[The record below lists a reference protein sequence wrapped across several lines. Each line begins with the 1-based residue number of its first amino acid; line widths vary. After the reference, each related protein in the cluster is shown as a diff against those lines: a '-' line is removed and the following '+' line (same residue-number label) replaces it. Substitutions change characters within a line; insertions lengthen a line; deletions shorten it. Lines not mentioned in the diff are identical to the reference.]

1 MSLIFSWRKRMNVG
15 LALVL
20 IGLAGVMQ
28 SIIVLDAQITLGITS
43 IYLLTL
49 VPLGVSLMLG
59 GTEMVFAEAIYRRF
73 SARER
78 HPAKWKARGRS
89 SLRLLLGKSEVAA
102 FVSVFLG
109 FAFSF
114 ASYFSVLGVLAGS
127 GVPYFARFIL
137 SESASMT
144 VAFFAGIIIRR
155 IM

>member
-28 SIIVLDAQITLGITS
+28 SIIVLDAQVTLGITS

-59 GTEMVFAEAIYRRF
+59 GTEMVLAETIYRRF
-73 SARER
+73 SAREKR
-78 HPAKWKARGRS
+78 PAKWKVRGRS
-89 SLRLLLGKSEVAA
+89 SFRSLLGKYEVAA
-102 FVSVFLG
+102 FVSVFLI
-109 FAFSF
+109 FALSF
-114 ASYFSVLGVLAGS
+114 TSYFSVLGALVGS

-137 SESASMT
+137 CESASMI